1 MSPSIEFAKLSGS
14 GNDFICIDA
23 RDGRFDDLLADEER
37 LARFAAVLCDRHV
50 GVGADGVI
58 FAFEPDD
65 PSADIAVRFLEPDG
79 SEAELCG
86 NGSAC
91 LTRWAIESGWV
102 DGRELRIRTI
112 SGAARGRISSDG
124 YTHVCIPEPRDLA
137 TDIEVTAA
145 GRRWR
150 LDYALT
156 GVPHAVAFVD
166 DVEALDV
173 ERVGGAIRHH
183 ERFAPRGVNVNFTQV
198 VEPGL
203 LAVRTFEF
211 GVEGETLACGTG
223 AATAALMAA
232 LRFGW
237 PEDYLSKGE
246 PVRVRARSGDVLKLY
261 LLVKDRREV
270 EKACLESVVRFL
282 FQGQVHADLAERA
295 LGTLARQ
302 PCAALR

>member
-1 MSPSIEFAKLSGS
+1 MRSTIEFAKLSGS

-37 LARFAAVLCDRHV
+37 LGRFATLLCDRHM

-58 FAFEPDD
+58 FAFEHPH

-91 LTRWAIESGWV
+91 LTRWAIEGGWV

-112 SGAARGRISSDG
+112 SGLARGRISSDG

-150 LDYALT
+150 LDYSLT

-166 DVEALDV
+166 DVDALDV
-173 ERVGGAIRHH
+173 ERVGAAIRHH

-261 LLVKDRREV
+261 LLVKDRRGV
-270 EKACLESVVRFL
+270 QKASLESVVRFL
-282 FQGQVHADLAERA
+282 FHGQVHSDLAERA